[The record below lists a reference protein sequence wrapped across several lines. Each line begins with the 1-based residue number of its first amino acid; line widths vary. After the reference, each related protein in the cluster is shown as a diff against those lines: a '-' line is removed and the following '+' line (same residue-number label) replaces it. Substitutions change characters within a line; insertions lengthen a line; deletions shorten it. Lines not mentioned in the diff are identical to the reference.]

1 MSWNHRL
8 LFKDG
13 VVTIV
18 ECFYN
23 DDGSCA
29 GYCSAEAVAD
39 MSDDLDPVN
48 SIKRQL
54 KHMKKACKERILVVE
69 DFIGFN
75 DSE

>member
-13 VVTIV
+13 VVTII

-29 GYCSAEAVAD
+29 GYCSAEAIAD
-39 MSDDLDPVN
+39 MSDELDPAEA
-48 SIKRQL
+48 IKRQL
-54 KHMKKACKERILVVE
+54 KHMKKACKARILTEE
-69 DFIGFN
+69 DFVGFN
-75 DSE
+75 SIE